1 MTVDFIHLKLYIEKV
16 NFSAP
21 GGTEEKRTQ
30 HQKEIET
37 MKKKLLALLLAAM
50 MVLSLAACGGN
61 DTPPAGNQNDA
72 PPAGSGDG
80 APESKTYVVG
90 ISQYV
95 THPALDAA
103 TEGFID
109 AMNDLLGEDGWTY
122 DLQNAAEDTPNCS
135 TIANSFVSKN
145 VDLIM
150 ANATPA
156 LQAAAA
162 ATGDIPILGTS
173 VTEYGVAFGI
183 ENFSGVVGGNVSGTS
198 DLAPLDQQAAMIQ
211 EWYPDAKTVGLLY
224 CSNEP
229 NSQYQVDTVQ
239 EYLEGMGYTCTQ
251 YAFSDSNDI
260 AAVCQTAADNSD
272 VMYVPTD
279 NAAAANTG
287 IIDNICRGNIPV
299 FAGEE
304 GICAGC
310 GVATLSISYYD
321 IGYKTGEMAAQILT
335 GQADISTMP
344 IEYAPEF
351 VKKYNEPICADLS
364 IDVPEGYEA
373 IA

>member
-1 MTVDFIHLKLYIEKV
+1 MK
-16 NFSAP
+16 
-21 GGTEEKRTQ
+21 
-30 HQKEIET
+30 
-37 MKKKLLALLLAAM
+37 MKKKLLALFLGCALIFG
-50 MVLSLAACGGN
+50 LAACGDSPDDASN
-61 DTPPAGNQNDA
+61 PSDDNAG
-72 PPAGSGDG
+72 GEG
-80 APESKTYVVG
+80 ATYVVG

-103 TEGFID
+103 TEGFQD
-109 AMNDLLGEDGWTY
+109 ALNELLPGQVEFDY
-122 DLQNAAEDTPNCS
+122 QNAAEDTETCS
-135 TIANSFVSKN
+135 TIANAFVSKN

-183 ENFSGVVGGNVSGTS
+183 ADFSGTVGGNVSGTS
-198 DLAPLDQQAAMIQ
+198 DLAPLDEQAAMIK
-211 EWYPDAKTVGLLY
+211 EWCPDAKNIGLLY
-224 CSNEP
+224 CSNED

-239 EYLEGMGYTCTQ
+239 GYLEGMGYTCKQ

-260 AAVCQTAADNSD
+260 AAVTQTAADESD
-272 VMYVPTD
+272 VLYIPTD
-279 NAAAANTG
+279 NSAASNTP
-287 IIDNICRGNIPV
+287 IIDNICHGKIPV

-335 GQADISTMP
+335 GEADISTMP

-351 VKKYNEPICADLS
+351 VKKYNEATCADLQLTPPS
-364 IDVPEGYEA
+364 DDYEK
-373 IA
+373 IGTE